1 MRKPPPGFEHVGRHR
16 GPPLVGCASF
26 TSNHYGA
33 TVPLPPPH
41 VAAAAAFHAP
51 QYSGYISVRNGGS
64 GNLIV
69 TNPAPYSG
77 AVYAAGGGIGIGGVG
92 CIGIGCLGGTGTGLG
107 GLGGLG
113 GGVAKPHTCRNCG
126 QIGHLYRDCPHPTM
140 SFGVI
145 CFRVRNG
152 APEYLM
158 IQRKDSLSFME
169 FIRGKYQT
177 DQVDYIK
184 RLLGAMTDTERGY
197 LRRMPFEALWNHV
210 WYQPSIP
217 KQTSEFLESKRKFE
231 ALRGGF
237 LYLGAWINLEE
248 LIRQAPSPFTEPE
261 WGFPKGRRRLREEDI
276 DCAVRE
282 FCEETGY
289 KSADLALLHGIP
301 PFEEIFYGTNNVLY
315 RHVYYTACLSGDPD
329 KNLTID
335 PRNIN
340 QAREVRAITWFPF
353 EDTLNHIRT
362 HNRERKTLFQ
372 QAHLKVTEW
381 LAGGAFGA
389 VGAVGCGVGGAGGAV
404 GRAGACNVV
413 CFG

>member
-1 MRKPPPGFEHVGRHR
+1 MRTPPPGFEHVAKRRAAATLPHA
-16 GPPLVGCASF
+16 PLVACAAFS
-26 TSNHYGA
+26 SNHYVA
-33 TVPLPPPH
+33 A
-41 VAAAAAFHAP
+41 VAAAPPAVPHAAAP
-51 QYSGYISVRNGGS
+51 QYSGYISVRNSGS

-69 TNPAPYSG
+69 TGPALHGGS
-77 AVYAAGGGIGIGGVG
+77 VYATATASGGATGTGAGGGA
-92 CIGIGCLGGTGTGLG
+92 
-107 GLGGLG
+107 
-113 GGVAKPHTCRNCG
+113 AKPHTCRNCG

-169 FIRGKYQT
+169 FIRGKYQI
-177 DQVDYIK
+177 DQVDYLK

-197 LRRMPFEALWNHV
+197 LCRMPFESLWNHV
-210 WYQPSIP
+210 WYQPSMP
-217 KQTSEFLESKRKFE
+217 KQTAEFLESKRKFE
-231 ALRGGF
+231 ALRSGF
-237 LYLGAWINLEE
+237 LHAGAWINLEE
-248 LIRQAPSPFTEPE
+248 LLKQAPSPYTEPE

-289 KSADLALLHGIP
+289 KSADLALLPGIP

-315 RHVYYTACLSGDPD
+315 RHVYYTAFLLGDPD
-329 KNLTID
+329 KNLAID

-353 EDTLNHIRT
+353 EDTLGHIRS
-362 HNRERKTLFQ
+362 HNRERKTLFH
-372 QAHLKVTEW
+372 QAHLKVSEW
-381 LAGGAFGA
+381 LS
-389 VGAVGCGVGGAGGAV
+389 GAGGAAV
-404 GRAGACNVV
+404 GGAAAG
-413 CFG
+413 